1 MSIKQM
7 RAGVKSENWQKA
19 TKTMF
24 FVVFLWG
31 AGTPLLVE
39 LFFWA
44 IKASTCE
51 RYQPRAS
58 PQAHTNKT
66 NK

>member
-7 RAGVKSENWQKA
+7 RASVKSENWQKA

-24 FVVFLWG
+24 FVVFLWS

-39 LFFWA
+39 LFFGA
-44 IKASTCE
+44 YKHH
-51 RYQPRAS
+51 RAQLTARS
-58 PQAHTNKT
+58 LT
-66 NK
+66 

>member
-1 MSIKQM
+1 M

-31 AGTPLLVE
+31 AGTCLLVE

-44 IKASTCE
+44 NDASEMLAVICTLCVIFT
-51 RYQPRAS
+51 S
-58 PQAHTNKT
+58 
-66 NK
+66 